1 MMGELVF
8 YTTPSCQLC
17 KPFKKKIAEGE
28 YAINIRVCDDI
39 VEMSENLVRSV
50 PALKTFE
57 GGLIVGA
64 KAVDEYLK
72 EFEVER

>member
-1 MMGELVF
+1 MEELVF

-17 KPFKKKIAEGE
+17 KPFKKKISEGK
-28 YAINIRVCDDI
+28 YDVNIRVCDDI

-57 GGLIVGA
+57 GELVVGA

-72 EFEVER
+72 GWEG